1 MAIKGIKET
10 HESIK
15 NKMFDYITA
24 QYFAK
29 NKLLYD
35 ARNYILSGKNNL
47 YTQPYLESTRSYAK
61 ADRSLK
67 DIVKDETIKRFFED
81 LIENNLGVYKR
92 PYIHQLQAFEAFQ
105 EGKNLLIA
113 TGTGSGKTE
122 CFMWPMLY
130 HLFAE
135 KERNHDSWGKRGVRT
150 IIMYPMNALVS
161 DQIGRLRK
169 MIGDIDNNN
178 VFQRLFRGGK
188 QIRRPQ
194 FGMYTGRTPY
204 FGINTKIAKDREL
217 AENYRKSFLNEDG
230 DPRKEEKIKGLKGLN
245 KYPAKYDMQAFVKK
259 LNEGTHY
266 TNENDAE
273 LVTRFEMQEHTPDI
287 LITNYSMLEYTMIR
301 RIESSIWDNT
311 KDWLASDPDNKLLII
326 IDEAHMYRGSAGGEV
341 ALLLKRLLSRVGI
354 GIDRVK
360 FILTTASLPQDDE
373 KGISEFVEDLTGA
386 DYQSYKTIFGVPY
399 DNSTQIEFKGN
410 VSDLITLYDK
420 NLDMTS
426 EKMVEHIEKFAEIV
440 CKTKTK
446 FEDIKFAQEWLY
458 DVLPRYEYFDKLV
471 NICQGKASSIDEVQ
485 IAVFG
490 KAEENENIAL
500 DELLTIAQMAM
511 KNGEVLFPIRMHMF
525 FRGLNGLYAC
535 SNPNC
540 PSHFEGDGIKIGKI
554 YHYRRDY
561 CDECGSKVY
570 ELINDRRCGALY
582 LKTYY
587 DEKNGMMWN
596 YPSMLENTHLVES
609 AVYISREDEVLYD
622 KNLECAYLDGRTGKL
637 FASEIENGMK
647 VFYSHKTDENGDQ
660 IFANCPKCKQTFT
673 RSLKLSGFYTF
684 GNELYYSIISE
695 QFFCQTIKEK
705 YIKDHENKFPNKG
718 RKLLL
723 FSDSRQKAAKLARDL
738 TKLSDNI
745 AVRQLIYFAWK
756 KLLEEKGKD
765 INLSYLYVE
774 FIILLKENN
783 LSFFYGSDKESINR
797 HYEMV
802 LEIIDDLK
810 YDDKEVTIEAIAR
823 DFRETPVKLYQ
834 EQLIKNFCEHYISY
848 VDIGL
853 GWLVPTTKKLRL
865 IEKKLKQEGIEICLE
880 ELMTIIIKYIDYNLK
895 DKYAFDHNSD
905 EQTRY
910 DAIGRGFARPGID
923 NNSKTFINSVIDGII
938 SSHIGKAAFGKIVK
952 IIQESMFMPLSDN
965 NRRDDNLYLSLDSVK
980 IELADNNTT
989 WYRCKK
995 CSSIYPVKIYG
1006 HCAIC
1011 GEKDSLEELSNE
1023 KMKEINEHWQN
1034 FTRKDVQDVRTIDT
1048 EEHTAQLSH
1057 KDQTE
1062 DTWATTEDFEMRFQ
1076 DVDVEDKGI
1085 IDILS
1090 STTTMEV
1097 GIDIGSLTAVS
1108 LRNVPPQR
1116 QNYQQRA
1123 GRAGRRGSS
1132 LSTITVFSQ
1141 GGPHDTYYFKN
1152 PKKMISGKPETP
1164 SIDCKSIKLIQ
1175 RHFNLIVLK
1184 EFAINKCH
1192 GLSIDEIGAQEFAEK
1207 YKNKFDTF
1215 LDTVSYSDAEK
1226 KTLLL
1231 NAPVDK
1237 LIQVLKTSI
1246 TDLCRKIEDHPELYG
1261 TNKNDQ
1267 ESLLDA
1273 CLEEGLI
1280 PSYSFPKNVVG
1291 FNIYNANGK
1300 IIQRTER
1307 SLDMALSEYAPGRS
1321 LVVNKE
1327 TYTSGAIYDPKIK
1340 KPQPAREFFDD
1351 INYCKKLIVCP
1362 VCGKI
1367 EILKSIFTP
1376 HPCQICGC
1384 DLTADCA
1391 HESIRPW
1398 AFAPK
1403 DGKKDRYEIKKDE
1416 YSSVSEPCYSIL
1428 PKEDNFHCTEFNNIK
1443 YYSDPD
1449 ARIILVNKG
1458 IEGNGFDVCKNCG
1471 AIVPHNRDGLQGV
1484 YPPIKSIRE
1493 THHEELKG
1501 YYLDYEFLTDAYI
1514 MEIRIDADK
1523 VNINRQWL
1531 KSAAI
1536 SLMEAMKLAASR
1548 SLDIAYNE
1556 LSSGYIVKNDG
1567 KDAIVYIYFYDS
1579 LSSGAG
1585 YSTEISK
1592 NLHTIVSAAEEILH
1606 DCPQNCDSSCVA
1618 CLDNYWNQYNQ
1629 KYLNRHYAY
1638 QLLKWA
1644 IDSEVPEE
1652 YEQKDVKKVCYSLER
1667 MLKFN
1672 NYEVEYKGNLLIV
1685 SNKYKVVNCRVN
1697 PQFRKVKQSDD
1708 IISITDMEL
1717 IYGLPYVYGKVER
1730 AFR

>member
-35 ARNYILSGKNNL
+35 ARNYILSGENNL

-67 DIVKDETIKRFFED
+67 DIVKEETIKRFFED
-81 LIENNLGVYKR
+81 LTENNLGVYKR

-105 EGKNLLIA
+105 EGKNLLVA

-122 CFMWPMLY
+122 CFMWSMLY

-135 KERNHDSWGKRGVRT
+135 KERNIDSWGKRGVRT

-169 MIGDIDNNN
+169 MIGDIDNKN
-178 VFQRLFRGGK
+178 VFQRIFTRGK

-204 FGINTKIAKDREL
+204 FGIKTKIAKDREL

-230 DPRKEEKIKGLKGLN
+230 DPRKEEKIKGLKELN
-245 KYPAKYDMQAFVKK
+245 KYPAKYDMQDFVEK
-259 LNEGTHY
+259 LNKGIHY

-273 LVTRFEMQEHTPDI
+273 LATRFEMQEHTPDI

-311 KDWLASDPDNKLLII
+311 KDWLASDPNNKLLII

-399 DNSTQIEFKGN
+399 DNSTQIEYKGN

-471 NICQGKASSIDEVQ
+471 NICQGNASSIDEVQ

-500 DELLTIAQMAM
+500 DELLTIAQMAI

-582 LKTYY
+582 FKTYY
-587 DEKNGMMWN
+587 DNKNDMMWN
-596 YPSMLENTHLVES
+596 MPSMLDDASLVPS
-609 AVYISREDEVLYD
+609 AVFICRDDEVLSD
-622 KNLECAYLDGRTGKL
+622 RNLECAYLDGRTGKL
-637 FASEIENGMK
+637 YANEIENGLK
-647 VFYSHKTDENGDQ
+647 VFFSHKTDENGNQ
-660 IFANCPKCKQTFT
+660 VFAACPRCRQPFRYIYLT
-673 RSLKLSGFYTF
+673 GFNTY
-684 GNELYYSIISE
+684 GNEIYYNIVRE
-695 QFFCQTIKEK
+695 QFYCQTISGK
-705 YIKDHENKFPNKG
+705 YLLDVENKYPNKG
-718 RKLLL
+718 RKLLM
-723 FSDSRQKAAKLARDL
+723 FSDSRQKAATLARDM
-738 TKLSDNI
+738 TKLSDVQ
-745 AVRQLIYFAWK
+745 AARQVLYFAWK
-756 KLLEEKGKD
+756 KILEEGSSKQRLSWIY
-765 INLSYLYVE
+765 INFIRYVV
-774 FIILLKENN
+774 ENN
-783 LSFFYGSDKESINR
+783 LSFFYGGDKTEIKE
-797 HYEMV
+797 HYKRIKDCIE
-802 LEIIDDLK
+802 EI
-810 YDDKEVTIEAIAR
+810 EEEGEAASTEKIKNI
-823 DFRETPVKLYQ
+823 FSEIPVKLYR
-834 EQLIKNFCEHYISY
+834 EQLIKIFCENYISFI
-848 VDIGL
+848 DIGI
-853 GWLVPTTKKLRL
+853 GWLVPINRKFKQ
-865 IEKKLKQEGIEICLE
+865 INDKLKEKGVNIKEKDLQN
-880 ELMTIIIKYIDYNLK
+880 IIIRYIDYNLK
-895 DKYAFDHNSD
+895 DKFAFDNQSD
-905 EQTRY
+905 ARTRY
-910 DAIGRGFARPGID
+910 DAIGKDFARPGIEK
-923 NNSKTFINSVIDGII
+923 NNNHFFNSSVNAII
-938 SSHIGKAAFGKIVK
+938 SGYIGAETLKITIK
-952 IIQESMFMPLSDN
+952 TIQECLFANLSDQS
-965 NRRDDNLYLSLDSVK
+965 DDNLYLSLDSVK
-980 IELADNNTT
+980 LQLADDDTK

-995 CSSIYPVKIYG
+995 CSSIYPIDMFG

-1011 GEKDSLEELSNE
+1011 GEKNSLEELTNKE
-1023 KMKEINEHWQN
+1023 MQEINSYWTS
-1034 FTRKDVQDVRTIDT
+1034 FTKNDVSYIKTIDT

-1076 DVDVEDKGI
+1076 DVDVDDKGI

-1123 GRAGRRGSS
+1123 GRAGRRGTS
-1132 LSTITVFSQ
+1132 LSTITVFAQ

-1152 PKKMISGKPETP
+1152 PKKIISGKPETP
-1164 SIDCKSIKLIQ
+1164 SIDCKSNKLIQ

-1207 YKNKFDTF
+1207 YKGKFDSF
-1215 LDTVSYSDAEK
+1215 LDTVSFSDAEK
-1226 KTLLL
+1226 ETLLL
-1231 NAPVDK
+1231 NAQVDE

-1261 TNKNDQ
+1261 ANRNDQ

-1291 FNIYNANGK
+1291 FNIYNGNGK
-1300 IIQRTER
+1300 IIQRPER
-1307 SLDMALSEYAPGRS
+1307 SLDTALTEYAPGRS

-1340 KPQPAREFFDD
+1340 KPQPAREFFEDS
-1351 INYCKKLIVCP
+1351 NYCKKLIVCP
-1362 VCGKI
+1362 DCGKI
-1367 EILKSIFTP
+1367 EILESDFTP
-1376 HPCQICGC
+1376 RSCEICGY
-1384 DLTADCA
+1384 DLTEDCV

-1403 DGKKDRYEIKKDE
+1403 DGRRDRYEIKKDE

-1428 PKEDNFHCTEFNNIK
+1428 PKEDDFNYYTQFNHIK
-1443 YYSDPD
+1443 DHPDPG
-1449 ARIILVNKG
+1449 AHIILVNKG
-1458 IEGNGFDVCKNCG
+1458 IENKGFDVCKNCG
-1471 AIVPHNRDGLQGV
+1471 AIVPHNRDGLRGV
-1484 YPPIKSIRE
+1484 DPPIKSIRE

-1514 MEIRIDADK
+1514 MEIKIDADK

-1644 IDSEVPEE
+1644 TDSEVPEE

-1672 NYEVEYKGNLLIV
+1672 NYEVEYNGNSLIV
-1685 SNKYKVVNCRVN
+1685 SNKDKVVNCRVN
-1697 PQFRKVKQSDD
+1697 PQFRKVKQSDE